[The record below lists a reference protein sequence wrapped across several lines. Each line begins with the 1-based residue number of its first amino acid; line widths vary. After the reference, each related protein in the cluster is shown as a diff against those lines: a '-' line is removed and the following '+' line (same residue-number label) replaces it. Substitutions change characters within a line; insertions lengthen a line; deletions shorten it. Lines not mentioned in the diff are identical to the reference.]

1 MISFQIITKGNGS
14 VILKYMNLD
23 SSFLKLRGI
32 RCYKTFNDKKK
43 WNLKSPILWIFI
55 LIQCFSNTFDTLRQ
69 SKNWSAIRVRF
80 SVAEIFG

>member
-1 MISFQIITKGNGS
+1 MISQYNKKYSFQIITKGNGS

-43 WNLKSPILWIFI
+43 
-55 LIQCFSNTFDTLRQ
+55 
-69 SKNWSAIRVRF
+69 
-80 SVAEIFG
+80 

>member
-1 MISFQIITKGNGS
+1 MISQYNKKYIFQIITKGNGS

-43 WNLKSPILWIFI
+43 
-55 LIQCFSNTFDTLRQ
+55 
-69 SKNWSAIRVRF
+69 
-80 SVAEIFG
+80 